1 MKRRSQKWAS
11 LISYGLTVEALTAF
25 LPVDE
30 TLNGELASVFQ
41 HWYPDFP
48 VEEGEAQTA

>member
-1 MKRRSQKWAS
+1 VVSKPFCKRQQLQWTKRAAHPLLQMR
-11 LISYGLTVEALTAF
+11 V
-25 LPVDE
+25 E

-48 VEEGEAQTA
+48 VDEGEAQAA